1 MRLTSKLLKKMIRE
15 MFEKPQPPRFYYPGK
30 KKEEKPDEDPPSAE
44 EEEEEV
50 KSEVR
55 VPYKD
60 LGAEERGM
68 RGLSLDPSMIS
79 ALKDLDPKTAK
90 ELALSLGSE
99 EPEYPSIKA
108 GSFEPVVKQD
118 VNDVKYI
125 GTLSL
130 TPNGELEATVFIED
144 PEDYPEREYNGSK
157 KFEYSK
163 EGFAEAREWFDNKMP
178 PFPPMPR
185 MGMPGFPA
193 LSKESLNQIIDEE
206 IAAMVSE
213 ADVYVPPGYEP
224 EEDDDFDAEMAEFF
238 ANDPDALAKL
248 KDLMGGN
255 KEGMSLGDY
264 LEVNPEAKEAVFGIM
279 SGEHSDVD
287 WESIRRSIP
296 FGGGRL
302 RGDVNLPELERWI
315 AMMLKLVIKY
325 PIDQAELY
333 GDSERMDLE
342 VKNLV
347 VRGTEDQET
356 AAMIWDEIEDLI
368 DYYIFPILE
377 KFRKS
382 YKEPKDIKLIKKFE
396 TYKKALHRI
405 SQWSAVQGDM
415 YDEFKR
421 SYEKKFAKPPAE
433 PVGEK
438 LPLKEDEDN

>member
-1 MRLTSKLLKKMIRE
+1 
-15 MFEKPQPPRFYYPGK
+15 
-30 KKEEKPDEDPPSAE
+30 
-44 EEEEEV
+44 
-50 KSEVR
+50 
-55 VPYKD
+55 
-60 LGAEERGM
+60 
-68 RGLSLDPSMIS
+68 
-79 ALKDLDPKTAK
+79 
-90 ELALSLGSE
+90 
-99 EPEYPSIKA
+99 
-108 GSFEPVVKQD
+108 
-118 VNDVKYI
+118 
-125 GTLSL
+125 
-130 TPNGELEATVFIED
+130 
-144 PEDYPEREYNGSK
+144 
-157 KFEYSK
+157 
-163 EGFAEAREWFDNKMP
+163 
-178 PFPPMPR
+178 

-382 YKEPKDIKLIKKFE
+382 YKEPKDIKLIKSSRRIKKHYTELASGLLFKAICTTNLRDLMRKICE
-396 TYKKALHRI
+396 TSCGACRRKAS
-405 SQWSAVQGDM
+405 SQ
-415 YDEFKR
+415 R
-421 SYEKKFAKPPAE
+421 R
-433 PVGEK
+433 
-438 LPLKEDEDN
+438 